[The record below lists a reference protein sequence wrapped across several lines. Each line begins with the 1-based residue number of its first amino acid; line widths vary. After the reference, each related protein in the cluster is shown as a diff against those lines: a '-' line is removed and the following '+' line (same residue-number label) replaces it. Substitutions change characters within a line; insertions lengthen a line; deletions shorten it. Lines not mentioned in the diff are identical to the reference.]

1 MSLMKADSPTL
12 FTMPPGTPFLERL
25 AQTLVSDP
33 SLGGRFAASR
43 ALADFTI
50 LLPTRRA
57 VRALGDAFLR
67 AGDGAAMVL
76 PSIRALGDVD
86 EEELVL
92 DPAGLG
98 AEALD
103 LPPAMPALERQLRL
117 ARMIA
122 ADGGE
127 DEVRALGLAADLGR
141 FLDMVL
147 TEGADLAQLASLVPQ
162 EFADHWQ
169 ITLDFLKVLTARW
182 PEELARFGYME
193 QAERR
198 NRLLRAQAA
207 AWQAAPPSGPVIA
220 AGSTGSIPA
229 TAGLLQVVANLPLGA
244 VVLPG
249 LDLDLDEASWNAI
262 GDPGTASHPQYGMR
276 KLLGHLRA
284 TREDVEPWPGSEKSS
299 GGAARARLLS
309 EALRPAETTEKW
321 LSRLAGLKDCA
332 ADGFKGLSVIET
344 PDERDEAGAIALLMR
359 DVLETPEKT
368 AALVTPDRKLARRVA
383 MELRRWN
390 VEVND
395 SGGEPLR
402 NTAPAAFLRLVAQM
416 VAEDFA
422 PVPLLACLKHPL
434 AAAGGD
440 PASFRAELRAFE
452 KILLRGPRPASGI
465 EGLYAACNALRNEAL
480 REGEDDEKREARI
493 VRLEKLIAKI
503 ERCVASLAEA
513 MKARAE
519 VAALVLAHAEA
530 AERLA
535 ATAEEKG
542 PGRLWKGEAGE
553 AVSEFIRELVEAAPS
568 FGEIAPG
575 AYVYFFEELFSG
587 RVLRPRWG
595 VHPRLFIWGPL
606 EARLQH
612 ADRMILGGLNEGTWP
627 AEANIDPWLNRP
639 MRAAMGLEPPERRI
653 GLSAHDFAEG
663 ASAPEAILTRALKV
677 EGAPAVASRWWL
689 RLESIRSGVGY
700 EEKEDVSRWWR
711 WAQDLDKPGALIDP
725 LLSRPH
731 PAPPLVARP
740 DRLSVT
746 EIETLIR
753 DPYSIYAR
761 RILRLPVL
769 DPLDADIAAAE
780 RGNIIHEALER
791 FVDEYPGAMPD
802 NAFEKL
808 IAIGEEVFADAIGRP
823 GVAAFWWPRF
833 KRIARWIVEHE
844 REEREGLRRS
854 YAEAKGEISIG
865 ELSRAVT
872 LVGKADRIDMRDD
885 GTIDI
890 VDYKTG
896 ALPSVKQVEIG
907 LAPQLPLEAAI
918 AARGGFREKSKD
930 GPPIAKAKTSRMIYL
945 RLTGGETA
953 GEIRPVPDKGGDL
966 TENTYGWLV
975 DLLRQYEDERTP
987 YLSRPRPMFW
997 GRYGDYDHLAR
1008 VKEWSSAGDD
1018 TE

>member
-1 MSLMKADSPTL
+1 MLPMRADSLTL
-12 FTMPPGTPFLERL
+12 FSMPPGTPFLERL
-25 AQTLVSDP
+25 ASALVADI
-33 SLGGRFAASR
+33 SLGGRFAGSPE
-43 ALADFTI
+43 LADATI

-67 AGDGAAMVL
+67 AGGGAAMVL
-76 PSIRALGDVD
+76 PAIRALGDVD

-122 ADGGE
+122 AEGGE

-147 TEGADLAQLASLVPQ
+147 TEGADMTQLASLVPQ

-182 PEELARFGYME
+182 PEELARLGYME

-198 NRLLRAQAA
+198 NHLLRAQAA
-207 AWQAAPPSGPVIA
+207 AWESAPPRGLVIA

-229 TAGLLQVVANLPLGA
+229 TAELLRVVAHLPFGA

-249 LDLDLDEASWNAI
+249 LDLDLDEASWKAI
-262 GDPGTASHPQYGMR
+262 GDPGTASHPQYGLK
-276 KLLGHLRA
+276 KLLAHLRA
-284 TREDVEPWPGSEKSS
+284 ERADVELWPGAEN
-299 GGAARARLLS
+299 AARGTMRVKIMS

-321 LSRLAGLKDCA
+321 LSRLDGLKGHA
-332 ADGFKGLSVIET
+332 AEGFSGLTMMEA
-344 PDERDEAGAIALLMR
+344 PGERDEAGAIALMMR
-359 DVLETPEKT
+359 DALETPERT

-402 NTAPAAFLRLVAQM
+402 NTAPVAFLRLVAEM
-416 VAEDFA
+416 VAEKFA

-434 AAAGGD
+434 AAAGSD

-452 KILLRGPRPASGI
+452 KALLRGPRPAP
-465 EGLYAACNALRNEAL
+465 GLAGLRAACEAMRKEEL
-480 REGEDDEKREARI
+480 REGGDASRKEARLQ
-493 VRLEKLIAKI
+493 RFEKLIARI
-503 ERCVASLAEA
+503 ERCIAPFCDAMAARREA
-513 MKARAE
+513 
-519 VAALVLAHAEA
+519 AALVLAHAEA

-535 ATAEEKG
+535 ETAEEKG
-542 PGRLWKGEAGE
+542 ASRLWKGEAGE
-553 AVSEFIRELVEAAPS
+553 AASDFIRELAEAAPA
-568 FGEIAPG
+568 FGEIDPG
-575 AYVYFFEELFSG
+575 SYAYFFDELSSA

-595 VHPRLFIWGPL
+595 AHPRLFIWGPL

-653 GLSAHDFAEG
+653 GLAAHDFVEG
-663 ASAPEAILTRALKV
+663 ASAPEAVLTRALKV
-677 EGAPAVASRWWL
+677 EGAPTVASRWWL
-689 RLESIRSGVGY
+689 RLESIREGLGL
-700 EEKEDVSRWWR
+700 EANGEASRWWK
-711 WAQDLDKPGALIDP
+711 WAQEIDRPEKILDPV
-725 LLSRPH
+725 RPR
-731 PAPPLVARP
+731 PMPPLDARP
-740 DRLSVT
+740 RRLSVT

-753 DPYSIYAR
+753 DPYAIYAR

-780 RGNIIHEALER
+780 RGNIIHEALEH
-791 FVDEYPGAMPD
+791 FVDAYPDAMPED
-802 NAFEKL
+802 AFEKL
-808 IAIGEEVFADAIGRP
+808 IRIGEAVFADALDRP

-833 KRIARWIVEHE
+833 RRIARWIVEHE
-844 REEREGLRRS
+844 REEREGLRRAW
-854 YAEAKGEISIG
+854 AEARGEISIG
-865 ELSRAVT
+865 ELAHPVT
-872 LVGKADRIDMRDD
+872 LVGKADRIDLRED
-885 GTIDI
+885 GTLDI
-890 VDYKTG
+890 IDYKTG

-907 LAPQLPLEAAI
+907 LAPQLPLEAAM
-918 AARGGFREKSKD
+918 AARGGFREKSKE
-930 GPPIAKAKTSRMIYL
+930 GAPVPSARTGRMIYL

-953 GEIRPVPDKGGDL
+953 GEMRTVPDEGGDL
-966 TENTYGWLV
+966 AEATYGWLI
-975 DLLRQYEDERTP
+975 DLLRQYEDVKTP

-1018 TE
+1018 AE

>member
-1 MSLMKADSPTL
+1 MAAMRADSLTL

-25 AQTLVSDP
+25 AQALVADS
-33 SLGGRFAASR
+33 SLGGRFQGSP

-67 AGDGAAMVL
+67 AGDGAAMLL

-98 AEALD
+98 IEALD

-122 ADGGE
+122 AEGGE
-127 DEVRALGLAADLGR
+127 DEVRALALAADLGR

-147 TEGADLAQLASLVPQ
+147 TEGADMSALAALVPQ

-182 PEELARFGYME
+182 PEELERLGFME

-198 NRLLRAQAA
+198 NNLLRAQAA
-207 AWQAAPPSGPVIA
+207 AWRAAPPAGPVIA

-229 TAGLLQVVANLPLGA
+229 TAELLHVVAHLPRGA

-249 LDLDLDEASWNAI
+249 LDLDLDEESWNAI
-262 GDPGTASHPQYGMR
+262 GDPATASHPQYGMK

-284 TREDVEPWPGSEKSS
+284 TRTDVEPWPGTVQSA
-299 GGAARARLLS
+299 GAAARAQILS

-321 LSRLAGLKDCA
+321 LSRLAALKDQA
-332 ADGFKGLSVIET
+332 TEGLAGLSMIEA
-344 PDERDEAGAIALLMR
+344 PGERDEAGAIALLMR
-359 DVLETPEKT
+359 EVLETPGRT

-402 NTAPAAFLRLVAQM
+402 NTAPVAFLRLVAQM

-434 AAAGGD
+434 AAAGSEPG
-440 PASFRAELRAFE
+440 AFRAEVRMLE
-452 KILLRGPRPASGI
+452 KWLLRGPRPAPGI
-465 EGLYAACNALRNEAL
+465 DGLRAAIHSL
-480 REGEDDEKREARI
+480 REDAARRAGGEVPAE
-493 VRLEKLIAKI
+493 RLENLIAKI
-503 ERCVASLAEA
+503 ESCATPLIEA
-513 MKARAE
+513 MKERGEASRF
-519 VAALVLAHAEA
+519 VLAHMAA
-530 AERLA
+530 AERFA
-535 ATAEEKG
+535 ATAQEQG
-542 PGRLWKGEAGE
+542 PERLWKGEAGE
-553 AVSEFIRELVEAAPS
+553 AASAFVRELIEAAPC
-568 FGEIAPG
+568 FGTLDPS
-575 AYVYFFEELFSG
+575 AYVFFFDELAG
-587 RVLRPRWG
+587 ARVLRPRWG
-595 VHPRLFIWGPL
+595 AHPRLFIWGPL

-612 ADRMILGGLNEGTWP
+612 ADRMILGGLNEGAWP

-663 ASAPEAILTRALKV
+663 AAAPEAILTRALKV
-677 EGAPAVASRWWL
+677 DGAPTVASRWWL
-689 RLESIRSGVGY
+689 RLESIRSGIAAAVVGNTNH
-700 EEKEDVSRWWR
+700 WWQ
-711 WAQDLDKPGALIDP
+711 WAHNLDKPEKVLDP
-725 LLSRPH
+725 VRPR
-731 PAPPLVARP
+731 PAPQLSSRP
-740 DRLSVT
+740 DRFSVT

-753 DPYSIYAR
+753 DPYAIYAKK
-761 RILRLPVL
+761 ILKLPVL

-780 RGNIIHEALER
+780 RGTIIHEALER
-791 FVDEYPGAMPD
+791 FVDAFPDRMPD
-802 NAFEKL
+802 EAFDKL
-808 IAIGEEVFADAIGRP
+808 IAIGEEVFAGAIGRP

-833 KRIARWIVEHE
+833 QRIARWIVEHE
-844 REEREGLRRS
+844 REEREGLRRAV
-854 YAEAKGEISIG
+854 AEAKGEIEIG
-865 ELSRAVT
+865 ELARPVT

-885 GTIDI
+885 GTVDI

-896 ALPSVKQVEIG
+896 ALPSAKQVEIG

-918 AARGGFREKSKD
+918 AARGGFRTKAPESA
-930 GPPIAKAKTSRMIYL
+930 PIPKAHTRRMVYL

-953 GEIRPVPDKGGDL
+953 GEMRVVPDPGGALAED
-966 TENTYGWLV
+966 TYAWLV
-975 DLLRQYEDERTP
+975 DLLRQYEDENTP

-1018 TE
+1018 GE

>member
-1 MSLMKADSPTL
+1 MASMKADSLTL

-25 AQTLVSDP
+25 AQALVADS
-33 SLGGRFAASR
+33 SLGGRFPGAP

-67 AGDGAAMVL
+67 AGGGAAMVL

-92 DPAGLG
+92 DPGGLG
-98 AEALD
+98 VEALD

-122 ADGGE
+122 AEGGE
-127 DEVRALGLAADLGR
+127 DEVRALALAADLGR

-147 TEGADLAQLASLVPQ
+147 TEGADLTQLAALVPQ

-182 PEELARFGYME
+182 PEELERLGFME

-198 NRLLRAQAA
+198 NNLLRAQAA
-207 AWQAAPPSGPVIA
+207 VWREAPPAGPVIA

-229 TAGLLQVVANLPLGA
+229 TAELLHVVAHLPRGA

-249 LDLDLDEASWNAI
+249 LDLDLDEESWNAI
-262 GDPGTASHPQYGMR
+262 GDPATASHPQYGMK

-284 TREDVEPWPGSEKSS
+284 TRADVEPWPGAARSA
-299 GGAARARLLS
+299 GAAARARLLS

-321 LSRLAGLKDCA
+321 LSRLAALKEHAAEGLA
-332 ADGFKGLSVIET
+332 GLSMIEA
-344 PDERDEAGAIALLMR
+344 PGERDEAGAIALLMR
-359 DVLETPEKT
+359 EVLETPGRT

-383 MELRRWN
+383 MELRRWK

-402 NTAPAAFLRLVAQM
+402 NTAPLAFLRLVAQM

-434 AAAGGD
+434 AAAGSEPG
-440 PASFRAELRAFE
+440 AFRADVRMLE
-452 KILLRGPRPASGI
+452 KWLLRGPRPAPGI
-465 EGLYAACNALRNEAL
+465 GGLRAAIRSLSDDAARRAG
-480 REGEDDEKREARI
+480 GEVPVA
-493 VRLEKLIAKI
+493 RLESVVEKI
-503 ERCVASLAEA
+503 ESCAMPLIEA
-513 MKARAE
+513 MKGREEASR
-519 VAALVLAHAEA
+519 LVLAHMTA
-530 AERLA
+530 AELFG
-535 ATAEEKG
+535 ATAQEQG
-542 PGRLWKGEAGE
+542 PERLWKGEAGE
-553 AVSEFIRELVEAAPS
+553 AASDFVRELIEAAPC
-568 FGEIAPG
+568 FGTLDPG
-575 AYVYFFEELFSG
+575 AYVFFFDELAG
-587 RVLRPRWG
+587 ARVLRPRWG
-595 VHPRLFIWGPL
+595 AHPRLFIWGPL

-663 ASAPEAILTRALKV
+663 AAAPEAILTRALKV
-677 EGAPAVASRWWL
+677 DGAPTVASRWWL
-689 RLESIRSGVGY
+689 RLESVRGGIGAAAV
-700 EEKEDVSRWWR
+700 ENTNHWWQ
-711 WAQDLDKPGALIDP
+711 WAHNLDKPEKVLDP
-725 LLSRPH
+725 VRPR
-731 PAPPLVARP
+731 PVPPLASRP
-740 DRLSVT
+740 DRFSVT

-753 DPYSIYAR
+753 DPYAIYAKK
-761 RILRLPVL
+761 ILKLPVL
-769 DPLDADIAAAE
+769 DPIDADIAAAE
-780 RGNIIHEALER
+780 RGTIIHEALER
-791 FVDEYPGAMPD
+791 FVDAFPDRMPD
-802 NAFEKL
+802 DAFDKL
-808 IAIGEEVFADAIGRP
+808 ISIGEEVFAGAIDRP

-833 KRIARWIVEHE
+833 QRIARWIVEHE
-844 REEREGLRRS
+844 REEREGLRRAF
-854 YAEAKGEISIG
+854 AEAKGEIAIG
-865 ELSRAVT
+865 ELARPVT

-885 GTIDI
+885 GTVDI

-896 ALPSVKQVEIG
+896 ALPSAKQVEIG
-907 LAPQLPLEAAI
+907 LSPQLSLEAAI
-918 AARGGFREKSKD
+918 AARGGFRTKAPESA
-930 GPPIAKAKTSRMIYL
+930 PIPKAKTRRMVYL

-953 GEIRPVPDKGGDL
+953 GEMRVVPDPGGALAED
-966 TENTYGWLV
+966 TYAWLV
-975 DLLRQYEDERTP
+975 DLLRQYEDENTP

-1018 TE
+1018 AE

>member
-1 MSLMKADSPTL
+1 MRADSLTL

-25 AQTLVSDP
+25 AQALVADS
-33 SLGGRFAASR
+33 SLGGRFQGWPV
-43 ALADFTI
+43 LADFTI

-67 AGDGAAMVL
+67 AGDGAAMLL
-76 PSIRALGDVD
+76 PTIRALGDVD

-98 AEALD
+98 VEALD

-122 ADGGE
+122 AEGGE
-127 DEVRALGLAADLGR
+127 NEVRALALAADLGR

-147 TEGADLAQLASLVPQ
+147 TEGADMSALAALVPQ

-182 PEELARFGYME
+182 PEELERLGFME

-207 AWQAAPPSGPVIA
+207 AWRAAPPAGPVIA

-229 TAGLLQVVANLPLGA
+229 TAELLHVVAHLPRGA

-249 LDLDLDEASWNAI
+249 LDLDLDEESWNAI
-262 GDPGTASHPQYGMR
+262 GDPATASHPQYGMK

-284 TREDVEPWPGSEKSS
+284 TRADVEPWPGTAPSS
-299 GGAARARLLS
+299 GATARARILS

-321 LSRLAGLKDCA
+321 LSCLAALKEQAAEGLAGL
-332 ADGFKGLSVIET
+332 SMIEA
-344 PDERDEAGAIALLMR
+344 PGERDEAGAIALLMR
-359 DVLETPEKT
+359 EVLETPGRT

-402 NTAPAAFLRLVAQM
+402 NTAPVAFLRLVAQM

-434 AAAGGD
+434 AAAGGE
-440 PASFRAELRAFE
+440 PGAFRAEVRMLE
-452 KILLRGPRPASGI
+452 KWLLRGPRPAPGI
-465 EGLYAACNALRNEAL
+465 GGLRAAIHALK
-480 REGEDDEKREARI
+480 EDAARRTGSAAP
-493 VRLEKLIAKI
+493 VARLESVVAKI
-503 ERCVASLAEA
+503 ESCATPLIEA
-513 MKARAE
+513 MNERGEAARFV
-519 VAALVLAHAEA
+519 VAHMAA
-530 AERLA
+530 AERFA
-535 ATAEEKG
+535 ATAQEQG
-542 PGRLWKGEAGE
+542 PERLWRGEAGE
-553 AVSEFIRELVEAAPS
+553 TASAFVRELIEAAPC
-568 FGEIAPG
+568 FGTLDPG
-575 AYVYFFEELFSG
+575 AYVFFFDELAG
-587 RVLRPRWG
+587 TRVLRPRWG
-595 VHPRLFIWGPL
+595 AHPRLFIWGPL

-612 ADRMILGGLNEGTWP
+612 ADRMILGGLNEGIWP

-663 ASAPEAILTRALKV
+663 AAAPEAILTRALKV
-677 EGAPAVASRWWL
+677 EGAPTVASRWWL
-689 RLESIRSGVGY
+689 RLESIRSGIEAAAV
-700 EEKEDVSRWWR
+700 ENTSHWWQ
-711 WAQDLDKPGALIDP
+711 WAHNLDKPEKVLDP
-725 LLSRPH
+725 VRPR
-731 PAPPLVARP
+731 PAPQLASRP
-740 DRLSVT
+740 DRFSVT

-753 DPYSIYAR
+753 DPYAIYAKK
-761 RILRLPVL
+761 ILKLPVL

-780 RGNIIHEALER
+780 RGTIIHEALER
-791 FVDEYPGAMPD
+791 FVDAFPDRMPD
-802 NAFEKL
+802 EAFDKL
-808 IAIGEEVFADAIGRP
+808 IAIGEEVFAGAIGRP

-833 KRIARWIVEHE
+833 QRIARWIVEHE
-844 REEREGLRRS
+844 REEREGLRRAV
-854 YAEAKGEISIG
+854 AEARGEIEIG
-865 ELSRAVT
+865 ELARPVT

-885 GTIDI
+885 GTVDI

-896 ALPSVKQVEIG
+896 ALPSAKQVEIG

-918 AARGGFREKSKD
+918 AARGGFRTKAPESA
-930 GPPIAKAKTSRMIYL
+930 PIQKARTRRMVYL

-953 GEIRPVPDKGGDL
+953 GEMRVVPDPGGVLAED
-966 TENTYGWLV
+966 TYAWLV
-975 DLLRQYEDERTP
+975 DLLRQYEDENTP

-1018 TE
+1018 GE

>member
-1 MSLMKADSPTL
+1 MASMSADSLTL

-25 AQTLVSDP
+25 AQALVADA
-33 SLGGRFAASR
+33 SLGGCFGDAP

-67 AGDGAAMVL
+67 AGGGAAMVL

-98 AEALD
+98 AEVLD

-122 ADGGE
+122 AEGGE
-127 DEVRALGLAADLGR
+127 DEVRALALAADLGR

-147 TEGADLAQLASLVPQ
+147 TEGADMSALAALVPQ

-169 ITLDFLKVLTARW
+169 ITLDFLKVLTLRW
-182 PEELARFGYME
+182 PNELARLGFME

-198 NRLLRAQAA
+198 NNLLRAQAA
-207 AWQAAPPSGPVIA
+207 AWREAPPAGPVIA

-229 TAGLLQVVANLPLGA
+229 TAELLHAVARLPRGA

-249 LDLDLDEASWNAI
+249 LDLDLDEESWNAI
-262 GDPGTASHPQYGMR
+262 GDPGTASHPQYGMK

-284 TREDVEPWPGSEKSS
+284 VRADVEPWPGTERSP
-299 GGAARARLLS
+299 GAAARALFLS

-321 LSRLAGLKDCA
+321 LSRLAALEGQA
-332 ADGFKGLSVIET
+332 VEGFAGLSMIEA
-344 PDERDEAGAIALLMR
+344 PGERDEAGAIALLMR
-359 DVLETPEKT
+359 EVLETPEKT

-395 SGGEPLR
+395 SGGEPLG
-402 NTAPAAFLRLVAQM
+402 NTAPVAFLRLVAQM

-434 AAAGGD
+434 AAAGGA
-440 PASFRAELRAFE
+440 PGVFRAEVRMLE
-452 KILLRGPRPASGI
+452 NQLLRGPRPAPGI
-465 EGLYAACNALRNEAL
+465 GGLRAASRALEADTA
-480 REGEDDEKREARI
+480 GA
-493 VRLEKLIAKI
+493 VSAAPLEKLIAKI
-503 ERCVASLAEA
+503 ETCAAPLVEA
-513 MKARAE
+513 MKERGEASRF
-519 VAALVLAHAEA
+519 VLAHIAA
-530 AERLA
+530 AERFA
-535 ATAEEKG
+535 ATAQEQG
-542 PGRLWKGEAGE
+542 PERLWKGEAGE
-553 AVSEFIRELVEAAPS
+553 AASAFVRELIEAAPC
-568 FGEIAPG
+568 FGTLDPG
-575 AYVYFFEELFSG
+575 AYVFFFDELAG
-587 RVLRPRWG
+587 ARVLRPRWG
-595 VHPRLFIWGPL
+595 AHPRLFIWGPL

-639 MRAAMGLEPPERRI
+639 MRAAMGIEPPERRI

-663 ASAPEAILTRALKV
+663 AAAPEAILTRALKV
-677 EGAPAVASRWWL
+677 EGAPTVASRWWL
-689 RLESIRSGVGY
+689 RLDSIRGRVAPGAV
-700 EEKEDVSRWWR
+700 DGGTRWWQ
-711 WAQDLDKPGALIDP
+711 WAQDIDKPEKYLEP
-725 LLSRPH
+725 VRPR
-731 PAPPLVARP
+731 PAPPLASRP
-740 DRLSVT
+740 DRFSVT

-753 DPYSIYAR
+753 DPYAIYAKK
-761 RILRLPVL
+761 ILKLPVL

-780 RGNIIHEALER
+780 RGTIVHEALER
-791 FVDEYPGAMPD
+791 FVDAFPDGMPD
-802 NAFEKL
+802 DAFDKL
-808 IAIGEEVFADAIGRP
+808 IAIGEEVFAGAIGRP

-833 KRIARWIVEHE
+833 RRIARWIVEHE
-844 REEREGLRRS
+844 REEREGLRRAI
-854 YAEAKGEISIG
+854 AEAKGEIEIV
-865 ELSRAVT
+865 ELARTVT
-872 LVGKADRIDMRDD
+872 LVGKADRIDMLDD
-885 GTIDI
+885 GTVDI

-896 ALPSVKQVEIG
+896 ALPSAKQVEIG

-918 AARGGFREKSKD
+918 AARGGFRT
-930 GPPIAKAKTSRMIYL
+930 KAPESAPVPKANTGRMVYL

-953 GEIRPVPDKGGDL
+953 GEMRVVPDPGGAL
-966 TENTYGWLV
+966 AENTYALLV

-1008 VKEWSSAGDD
+1008 VKEWSSAGDHG
-1018 TE
+1018 E